1 MYIAWSSL
9 ENSSFRRI
17 LISSALADALGKTA
31 ERLVSVG
38 GYALCGVSGAQHLF
52 TLDPGGDGL

>member
-9 ENSSFRRI
+9 GNSSFSCI

-38 GYALCGVSGAQHLF
+38 RYALRGVSGAQHLF
-52 TLDPGGDGL
+52 TLDPGGHGL